1 MFNALKYTEI
11 LEKVGFS
18 REQAETSV
26 KVLIEVMDDNFAT
39 KHDLKEFQF
48 GMHTD
53 LQKFQTEVQSDFN
66 KFKSEIR
73 TDIQEFK
80 TEIRTDIQQFKNE
93 VTSEIQSVRHEMK
106 LLEQRMT
113 IKLGT
118 LMVICMSVLT
128 TLNKIL

>member
-48 GMHTD
+48 AMQTD
-53 LQKFQTEVQSDFN
+53 MQKFQTEVQTDFN
-66 KFKSEIR
+66 KFNA
-73 TDIQEFK
+73 
-80 TEIRTDIQQFKNE
+80 EIRTDIQQFKSE
-93 VTSEIQSVRHEMK
+93 VTSELQSVRHEMK

>member
-48 GMHTD
+48 AMHSD
-53 LQKFQTEVQSDFN
+53 MQK
-66 KFKSEIR
+66 
-73 TDIQEFK
+73 
-80 TEIRTDIQQFKNE
+80 FKNE
-93 VTSEIQSVRHEMK
+93 LSSEIQAVRHEMK